1 MVISPA
7 SWDGYQESIKKISVP
22 DSIRMPVIT
31 KLYQLLT
38 PYFLIFSLCIL
49 GSFSTA
55 HAESHAP
62 RTVKA
67 IGTLTAIVN
76 KNYID
81 ADVSNNQIMVAILA
95 ANPQAFKGGNIN
107 YMIRN
112 ADLRLPD
119 VNSIKSIPN
128 RDATN
133 LLKQHYS
140 LFKRGRTGNLPPP
153 TFISLNPSA
162 QVETLVKEKE
172 EQSVKLSSLE
182 EERAKLREM
191 VKRLEDE
198 KLQRD
203 VDLRALEERIQG
215 LQSSSNTLGSATADL
230 KLQLANGELTG
241 EGAKLLEELEE
252 RNQSLNAQ
260 LQSARSEMAEN
271 TRMEISLERRMTD
284 VQEENSLLARA
295 LKEKGV
301 SPTEVIQKLENK
313 GAEKVSASTEPASP
327 SQAATPVTPAA
338 NTITTTSDPSQES
351 LLDQI
356 TSMIPKNLGWLIWLL
371 PLLLIFAL
379 LWLIWK
385 MLRGGKRKTVRRVQ
399 QPATTAAFVDYSQ
412 PIDPELELEQEPQ
425 LEVSIKLDVARAY
438 IEAGDFPAAQDML
451 GEVIREGTESQQ
463 QEAQQ
468 LLHEIS

>member
-38 PYFLIFSLCIL
+38 PYFLIFSLCFL
-49 GSFSTA
+49 GIISTA
-55 HAESHAP
+55 QADSHAP

-81 ADVSNNQIMVAILA
+81 ADVTNNQIMVAILA

-119 VNSIKSIPN
+119 ESSIKGIPN

-133 LLKQHYS
+133 LLSQHYK

-153 TFISLNPSA
+153 TFISLNSSD
-162 QVETLVKEKE
+162 QVETLVKEKA
-172 EQSVKLSSLE
+172 EQSVKLTSLE
-182 EERAKLREM
+182 EEREKLREL

-203 VDLRALEERIQG
+203 VDLRALEANIQG

-241 EGAKLLEELEE
+241 DGAKLLEDLEE

-284 VQEENSLLARA
+284 VQEENSLLAQA

-301 SPTEVIQKLENK
+301 SPTEVIQKSETI
-313 GAEKVSASTEPASP
+313 GAEKVP
-327 SQAATPVTPAA
+327 AATDAPAQNAATAKSIA
-338 NTITTTSDPSQES
+338 NAATTTAIEPSQES
-351 LLDQI
+351 LLDQVVNI
-356 TSMIPKNLGWLIWLL
+356 VPKNLGWLIWLL
-371 PLLLIFAL
+371 PLLLILAL
-379 LWLIWK
+379 LWWIWK
-385 MLRGGKRKTVRRVQ
+385 MLRGGKSKTARRVQ

-412 PIDPELELEQEPQ
+412 PIDPALELEQEPQ

-451 GEVIREGTESQQ
+451 GEVISEGTEAQQ

>member
-1 MVISPA
+1 
-7 SWDGYQESIKKISVP
+7 
-22 DSIRMPVIT
+22 MPVIT

-38 PYFLIFSLCIL
+38 PYFLIFSLCFL

-112 ADLRLPD
+112 ADLLLPE
-119 VNSIKSIPN
+119 VSSIKGIPN

-133 LLKQHYS
+133 LLSQHYK

-153 TFISLNPSA
+153 TFISLNSSD
-162 QVETLVKEKE
+162 QVETLVKEKA
-172 EQSVKLSSLE
+172 EQSVKLTSLE
-182 EERAKLREM
+182 EEREKLKEM

-203 VDLRALEERIQG
+203 VDLRALEENIQG

-241 EGAKLLEELEE
+241 DGAKLLEELEE

-295 LKEKGV
+295 LEEEGV
-301 SPTEVIQKLENK
+301 SPIEVIQKSESTDLTSGNTS
-313 GAEKVSASTEPASP
+313 VDTNTSTQNTTPASTTTNAVTSANAP
-327 SQAATPVTPAA
+327 SQ
-338 NTITTTSDPSQES
+338 DS
-351 LLDQI
+351 LLDQAMG
-356 TSMIPKNLGWLIWLL
+356 MIPKNLGWLIWLL

-385 MLRGGKRKTVRRVQ
+385 MLRGNGKSKTARRVQ

-412 PIDPELELEQEPQ
+412 PIDPAVELEQEPQ

-438 IEAGDFPAAQDML
+438 IEGGDFPAAQDML
-451 GEVIREGTESQQ
+451 GEVINEGTEAQQ
-463 QEAQQ
+463 QEAQH
-468 LLHEIS
+468 LLNEIS

>member
-1 MVISPA
+1 
-7 SWDGYQESIKKISVP
+7 
-22 DSIRMPVIT
+22 MPVTT

-38 PYFLIFSLCIL
+38 PYLLIFSLCFL
-49 GSFSTA
+49 GSISTA

-81 ADVSNNQIMVAILA
+81 ADVTNNQIMVAILA

-112 ADLRLPD
+112 ADLRLPA
-119 VNSIKSIPN
+119 VGSIKGIPN

-133 LLKQHYS
+133 LLKQHYR

-153 TFISLNPSA
+153 TFISLNDSD
-162 QVETLVKEKE
+162 QVQTLVKEKA
-172 EQSVKLSSLE
+172 EQSEKLSSLE

-203 VDLRALEERIQG
+203 VDLRGLEERIQG

-241 EGAKLLEELEE
+241 DGAKLLEDLEE

-271 TRMEISLERRMTD
+271 TRMEITLERRMTD

-301 SPTEVIQKLENK
+301 SPTDVIQK
-313 GAEKVSASTEPASP
+313 AESDETIISSDQTEVAVEATSATTQNTDNDASAMTTAVP
-327 SQAATPVTPAA
+327 SQG
-338 NTITTTSDPSQES
+338 S
-351 LLDQI
+351 LIDQI
-356 TSMIPKNLGWLIWLL
+356 KSLIPSNLGWLIWLL
-371 PLLLIFAL
+371 PLLLIFVL
-379 LWLIWK
+379 LWLVWK
-385 MLRGGKRKTVRRVQ
+385 LIRGSKNKTPRRVQ
-399 QPATTAAFVDYSQ
+399 QPAATAAFVDYSQ
-412 PIDPELELEQEPQ
+412 PIDPAVELEQEPQ

-438 IEAGDFPAAQDML
+438 IEAGDFPAAKDML
-451 GEVIREGTESQQ
+451 GEVISEGTELQQ

-468 LLHEIS
+468 LLNEIV